1 MVSLDHQTPFEK
13 PVAFVNASGISGSAV
28 KCHSCFSDMCQEC
41 TCQDSYSSRRFA
53 FKENKQFVCVCRKWI
68 DGRERFK
75 RLSHEMS
82 DAFMNLFHVFSCIT
96 FLQRVGCHDFNC

>member
-53 FKENKQFVCVCRKWI
+53 FKENKHSSICEGIAVEE
-68 DGRERFK
+68 G
-75 RLSHEMS
+75 
-82 DAFMNLFHVFSCIT
+82 
-96 FLQRVGCHDFNC
+96 